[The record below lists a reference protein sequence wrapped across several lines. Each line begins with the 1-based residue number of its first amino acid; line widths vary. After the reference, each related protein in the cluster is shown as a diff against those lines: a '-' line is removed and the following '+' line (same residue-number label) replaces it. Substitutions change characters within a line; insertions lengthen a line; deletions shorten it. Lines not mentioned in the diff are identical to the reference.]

1 MNWKAVTVT
10 LSSAL
15 LALLVG
21 GGTAVYRGDLRF
33 GPASSSPPVILHQIE
48 RLNRLVTVKYTVS
61 RIVSL
66 TEPKS
71 PFGEESILLMVEG
84 QAHAGVDLTCVTASD
99 LQFSQRRAATIRLP
113 QAKLFTVYLNEK
125 RTKVWDR
132 RITWWTPWVPYDP
145 DLEHKARMRAL
156 DDVRAAALEMGILSE
171 AQRNAE
177 FAVGNLLRASGIEA
191 VFKTT

>member
-1 MNWKAVTVT
+1 VTWKATAVT

-15 LALLVG
+15 VALLAAG
-21 GGTAVYRGDLRF
+21 GIALYRGDLRF
-33 GPASSSPPVILHQIE
+33 GAASTSPPAILHEIE
-48 RLNRLVTVKYTVS
+48 RLNQLVTVKYTVS

-84 QAHAGVDLTCVTASD
+84 QAQAGVDLTCVTASD
-99 LQFSQRRAATIRLP
+99 LQFSRTRSATVRLP
-113 QAKLFTVYLNEK
+113 KAKLFNVYLNEK

-132 RITWWTPWVPYDP
+132 HITWWTPWVPFNP
-145 DLEHKARMRAL
+145 DLEHKARLQAL

-177 FAVGNLLRASGIEA
+177 FAVASLLRASGIEP
-191 VFKTT
+191 VFKTA